1 MRISDWSSDVCSS
14 DLGFSGGAFQVD
26 IVHQCEPA
34 ESELAHNR
42 IEQGFELIER
52 RRLPTFGFECGD
64 IAQAAGIFATPHSAN
79 DSQFDS
85 GLVQSPLVKA
95 IEKQELMRTVGGHP
109 QKMQRTSTAGH
120 DR

>member
-64 IAQAAGIFATPHSAN
+64 IAQAAGIFETTHSAT
-79 DSQFDS
+79 DSHFDS
-85 GLVQSPLVKA
+85 GLAQSPLGKA
-95 IEKQELMRTVGGHP
+95 IKKKERMRRAGSSHQKQPR
-109 QKMQRTSTAGH
+109 
-120 DR
+120 